1 MNMGNRSLTEKNTWG
16 LFLGSF
22 LYTLDH
28 DDSPMERTWNG
39 VHPQQDGQL
48 KQNWGFH
55 PKIEVIKPVSFYHE
69 NIFKTIPIISPFQ
82 THEVPCK
89 IARSW
94 HCWRKN
100 EKSASGHGDW
110 LGGWQLGDYCPGHRI
125 IFSTPAVYQNGF
137 LPCFT
142 HFSLANIEKHTIS
155 LHENWNITQPYK
167 PFTLRTLRFHVDL
180 CWPQIS
186 WTPMGCF
193 IWAVHLKSNV
203 CFLESATQSINQPL
217 WSLPSAAV
225 FGRSRRIPS
234 GKLT

>member
-1 MNMGNRSLTEKNTWG
+1 MNMGSRSLTGKKTHED
-16 LFLGSF
+16 FFSF
-22 LYTLDH
+22 FFGILPRCGHLDH

-55 PKIEVIKPVSFYHE
+55 PKIEVIKPASFDHE
-69 NIFKTIPIISPFQ
+69 NVFKTIPMISPFQ

-125 IFSTPAVYQNGF
+125 IFSTPAVYQNDV

-142 HFSLANIEKHTIS
+142 HFSLAKIEKHTIS

-167 PFTLRTLRFHVDL
+167 PFTLGFHVDL
-180 CWPQIS
+180 RFPGPQRVVLF
-186 WTPMGCF
+186 G
-193 IWAVHLKSNV
+193 
-203 CFLESATQSINQPL
+203 QS
-217 WSLPSAAV
+217 
-225 FGRSRRIPS
+225 
-234 GKLT
+234 T

>member
-1 MNMGNRSLTEKNTWG
+1 
-16 LFLGSF
+16 
-22 LYTLDH
+22 
-28 DDSPMERTWNG
+28 MERTWNG

-55 PKIEVIKPVSFYHE
+55 PKIEVIKPVSFDHE
-69 NIFKTIPIISPFQ
+69 NLFKTIPIISPFQ

-100 EKSASGHGDW
+100 EKSGSGHGDW
-110 LGGWQLGDYCPGHRI
+110 LGGWQLGTIVPVIASSSQLPLYIRMVSCH
-125 IFSTPAVYQNGF
+125 F

-142 HFSLANIEKHTIS
+142 NFSLAKIEKHTIS

-167 PFTLRTLRFHVDL
+167 PFTLRFHVDL
-180 CWPQIS
+180 RFPLIS
-186 WTPMGCF
+186 WTPTGCF

-203 CFLESATQSINQPL
+203 CFLESATQSINQPF
-217 WSLPSAAV
+217 WSSLV
-225 FGRSRRIPS
+225 RFR
-234 GKLT
+234 KV